1 MKKSICCMC
10 NFKSRYPANDLL
22 CNLCEKENDNK
33 PHILRCE
40 VLMQHIDT
48 DEVATHKVN
57 YDDIF
62 KEPSKHKAVTVLIAK
77 LLKIK
82 NQLDPSTCSCK
93 VLKNSFNLH
102 VCTASYSSGNK

>member
-1 MKKSICCMC
+1 MKKPICCMC
-10 NFKSRYPANDLL
+10 YFKSRYPANDLL
-22 CNLCEKENDNK
+22 CNLCEKENDDQ

-62 KEPSKHKAVTVLIAK
+62 KEPSKQKAVTVLIAK
-77 LLKIK
+77 LLNIK
-82 NQLDPSTCSCK
+82 NQTE
-93 VLKNSFNLH
+93 
-102 VCTASYSSGNK
+102 